1 MYRGLG
7 VTMVRAFIGKYA
19 PAKFKAY
26 LAVNAVTFYGYEWVK
41 DRLERQQTLI
51 SGEATVVWW

>member
-41 DRLERQQTLI
+41 DRLERQ
-51 SGEATVVWW
+51 